1 MSKLLEVKDLK
12 IEIEVKEGTLHPVR
26 GIDFSL
32 ASNETLGIVGESGS
46 GKSLSMK
53 AIMGM
58 LPFNSTCSG
67 SIIYKGQ
74 ELVNLK
80 EDKWL
85 LIRGHE
91 IAYVNQNPSSNL
103 NPIIKVGKQMQ
114 DAILPRLQLRHKYA
128 KKYLNAESKTL
139 GINLLK
145 LSDNEIFN
153 YLDNL
158 YMDESELEEFKK
170 KIINNRNIYFEDIS
184 KESIKNR
191 CIALLRDVGV
201 DQPESRLEQYPFEL
215 SGGMKQRIV
224 IAIALS
230 GTPSLVIFDEPTTSL
245 DVTIQA
251 QILMLIKKIQQEK
264 HFSLIFISHN
274 LAVISKI
281 CKRVIVM
288 YAGKFLESG
297 SIEQVFNK
305 PVHPYTKA
313 LLKAIPSLDKQSR
326 LYSIPGTSVN
336 LIDVEDID
344 QFAYRNESPLE
355 IDFKKEPPLFE
366 VEKGHFARTWL
377 AHEYAPK
384 VKEVKDKE
392 VDGIERVNNNQV
404 VLEVRNLSKTFYNKY
419 GESKACREINLSLH
433 QGEILA
439 VVGESGSGKTTLA
452 KILTGLLKQDKG
464 EVILEDKVLSGV
476 SKNGKYQYDYSRI
489 TDVQMIFQDSSEA
502 LNPRMTV
509 GECILEGIELSK
521 KYSKEEAIEKVRELL
536 KEVDLDES
544 ILSRYPYM
552 ISGGQ
557 RQRVQ
562 IARALA
568 VSPKVLIADEPVSD
582 LDVSI
587 QANVLHL
594 FDKIRKDKNIS
605 IIFISHDLSVVKYIA
620 DKVAVFY
627 CGRLLEY
634 GHNIDVFSNPLHSYT
649 KSLLNSVPTINLEQ
663 DLSLLEKIPYSVT
676 EDGTYVVKGHE
687 HIVYEKE

>member
-1 MSKLLEVKDLK
+1 MSNLLSVRNLNVN
-12 IEIEVKEGTLHPVR
+12 IELKEGVLHAVR
-26 GIDFSL
+26 GIDIEINDNDS
-32 ASNETLGIVGESGS
+32 LGIVGESGS
-46 GKSLSMK
+46 GKSMSMR
-53 AIMGM
+53 AIMGL
-58 LPFNSTCSG
+58 LPDNASFSGEINFNGIDLT
-67 SIIYKGQ
+67 I
-74 ELVNLK
+74 LK
-80 EDKWL
+80 EKGWE
-85 LIRGHE
+85 LIRGNQ
-91 IAYVNQNPSSNL
+91 IAAVNQNPSSNL
-103 NPIIKVGKQMQ
+103 NPIIKIGKQMQ
-114 DAILPRLQLRHKYA
+114 DAILPRLQLRKKYA
-128 KKYLNAESKTL
+128 KKYLKTESKTL

-145 LSDNEIFN
+145 LSDNEILN
-153 YLDNL
+153 YLDNF
-158 YMDESELEEFKK
+158 YMDESELEELKK
-170 KIINNRNIYFEDIS
+170 KVINNRNIYFEDIS

-191 CIALLRDVGV
+191 CIALLKDVGV

-230 GTPSLVIFDEPTTSL
+230 GDPALVIFDEPTTSL

-251 QILMLIKKIQQEK
+251 QILTLIKRLQQEK
-264 HFSLIFISHN
+264 KFSLIFISHN
-274 LAVISKI
+274 LAVVSKI
-281 CKRVIVM
+281 CKRVMVM
-288 YAGKFLESG
+288 YAGTTLETG

-313 LLKAIPSLDKQSR
+313 LLKAIPSLDKESR

-336 LIDVEDID
+336 LIEVEDID

-384 VKEVKDKE
+384 VKEVKVKE
-392 VDGIERVNNNQV
+392 EDGIERVSNNQV
-404 VLEVRNLSKTFYNKY
+404 VLEVKNLSKTFYNKY

-452 KILTGLLKQDKG
+452 KILTGLVKQDKG
-464 EVILEDKVLSGV
+464 EVILEDKVLSSV
-476 SKNGKYQYDYSRI
+476 SVKGKYQYDYSRI

-509 GECILEGIELSK
+509 GECILEGLELSK
-521 KYSKEEAIEKVRELL
+521 KYSKVKAEEKVRELL

-663 DLSLLEKIPYSVT
+663 DLSLVEKVPYSVT
-676 EDGTYVVKGHE
+676 EDGTYVIKDHE